1 MCMYLYM
8 YRCVYILYLHANDHH
23 LNPGW
28 YEVGGRGAE
37 GLGGGGY
44 YNGSRSIGITWI
56 SQRVEYKDIEMKR
69 LVIQFLFLTKRALQ
83 YQVKYMIKRYFVQ
96 NNMTRLI
103 DYRIMQT

>member
-1 MCMYLYM
+1 MKLGEGGL
-8 YRCVYILYLHANDHH
+8 R
-23 LNPGW
+23 GW
-28 YEVGGRGAE
+28 E
-37 GLGGGGY
+37 GGGY

-96 NNMTRLI
+96 NNTIRLI

>member
-1 MCMYLYM
+1 MKLGEGGL
-8 YRCVYILYLHANDHH
+8 R
-23 LNPGW
+23 GW
-28 YEVGGRGAE
+28 E
-37 GLGGGGY
+37 GGGY